1 MNGAYRK
8 IEQLFEKLTSIAT
21 KILGNSISFIIAFIV
36 VIFWWSTNLFTSNDS
51 HQNIGDMIFG
61 ITFLSLFIIQK
72 SFNKYSALVHLKINE
87 LISSHEPA
95 NNSVMN
101 TAEKTETEIWDL
113 SKEYIKESID
123 EEIDDIIKVDLNE
136 NKI

>member
-8 IEQLFEKLTSIAT
+8 MEQLFEKLTSIAT
-21 KILGNSISFIIAFIV
+21 KILGNSISFIIASIV

-95 NNSVMN
+95 NNS
-101 TAEKTETEIWDL
+101 
-113 SKEYIKESID
+113 
-123 EEIDDIIKVDLNE
+123 
-136 NKI
+136 

>member
-51 HQNIGDMIFG
+51 HQNIGDIIFG

-101 TAEKTETEIWDL
+101 TAEKTENEIWDL

-123 EEIDDIIKVDLNE
+123 EEIDAIVKEDLNE

>member
-123 EEIDDIIKVDLNE
+123 EEIDDIIKKDLNE

>member
-123 EEIDDIIKVDLNE
+123 EEIDDIIKEDLNE